1 MTLDRQPIQIAGLG
15 HQKMFALWLNN
26 FQLKDKLALIESLR
40 DSEMHV
46 PFALAV
52 EQFVDDF
59 GQSFSE
65 DAPYPK
71 RIGRWVGLHAP
82 MPVVERLM
90 AWSVTEGPHSKSSRY
105 RGEFRQAL
113 KGALSI
119 DRSKRPPLTEAA

>member
-15 HQKMFALWLNN
+15 TKNCSRYGLNN
-26 FQLKDKLALIESLR
+26 FQLKDKLALIGSLR

-59 GQSFSE
+59 GQSSRKMPLSE
-65 DAPYPK
+65 AHWAV
-71 RIGRWVGLHAP
+71 GGLHAP
-82 MPVVERLM
+82 MRSSSALWQ
-90 AWSVTEGPHSKSSRY
+90 WSVTEGPHSKSSRY